1 MHPESSISLSNET
14 AAHRWSLL
22 RLPIVFRHP
31 ESLEFP
37 RRTDQ
42 RHFRF
47 YKNAAINGETF
58 ATGTGRSGMGRRPAP
73 EASRAAACLQRNAQ
87 RNAQTDGPAARVYP

>member
-1 MHPESSISLSNET
+1 RQQSSLCFPLTQSLDIRRTVLRALHTHNPFVGHPLDHPASCIQNPVLDCNET
-14 AAHRWSLL
+14 AVDRRSLL
-22 RLPIVFRHP
+22 RLPVLFRHT
-31 ESLEFP
+31 ESLEFS

-58 ATGTGRSGMGRRPAP
+58 AT
-73 EASRAAACLQRNAQ
+73 
-87 RNAQTDGPAARVYP
+87 